1 MSAMTEKRTW
11 PRKDCLVPASFLL
24 SESEETPARSGYI
37 TEISGGGLRL
47 RSDKEFGLTRIPLT
61 IDFILQGTE
70 VKVKASP
77 KWRHENIMGLEY
89 DRPLGQ
95 NVERNIFAFV
105 NVP

>member
-1 MSAMTEKRTW
+1 MNAMTEKRTW

-24 SESEETPARSGYI
+24 SNETPAISGYI

-47 RSDKEFGLTRIPLT
+47 RSDKEFGLTKIPLT
-61 IDFILQGTE
+61 IGFMLQGSE
-70 VKVKASP
+70 VKVTASP
-77 KWRHENIMGLEY
+77 KWRNEKIIGLEY

-105 NVP
+105 NTP